1 MGINNIKYLGRKFF
15 GVRNLNTTPVY
26 DADAQAYFNANTTI
40 TSTAD
45 KNAINTFYLGLK
57 SDGIYTKIVAMY
69 LPIWGSPASCKWNLV
84 NPLDTDAAYRL
95 TFSVG
100 GITYTSGGLQG
111 NGTTGYADTKL
122 TPSVHM
128 PTSLNNMHISVYS
141 RTNVGDAN
149 IDIGSYFL
157 SGVSQYLIFYLRV
170 PSNLFYGLVNVNQN
184 NIGTANVS
192 NTDSRGFFIGNRT
205 ASNVL
210 NGFRNGTKIL
220 NSTTPSG
227 VIQNVKTF
235 LLAANNAGAS
245 ALNYSTRQNCFFSIG
260 YGLTDTEATNFTN
273 RVNTLMTY
281 FGINTY

>member
-1 MGINNIKYLGRKFF
+1 MGINTIKYLGRKFF

-26 DADAQAYFNANTTI
+26 DADAQAYFNANTSI
-40 TSTAD
+40 TSAAD

-57 SDGIYTKIVAMY
+57 SDGIYTKLVAMY
-69 LPIWGSPASCKWNLV
+69 LPIWASAAASKWNLV
-84 NPLDTDAAYRL
+84 NPADTNAAFRL

-100 GITYTSGGLQG
+100 GVTYTSGGIQG
-111 NGTTGYADTKL
+111 NGTTGYADTNL

-141 RTNVGDAN
+141 RTNVDQVS

-157 SGVSQYLIFYLRV
+157 SGIAQNLVLYLKT
-170 PSNLFYGLVNVNQN
+170 SNLFYGAVNVDNN
-184 NIGTANVS
+184 NIASTNIS
-192 NTDSRGFFIGNRT
+192 NTNSQGFYIGNRT

-210 NGFRNGTKIL
+210 NAFKNGTKTL
-220 NSTTPSG
+220 NKTTPSG

-260 YGLTDTEATNFTN
+260 YGLTDTEAANFSN